1 MWWLADA
8 EHHDAQH
15 DIRDKHREINVTD
28 IIFIINVIL
37 IEIFPNEDEF
47 VYCDLNEDNIINVLD
62 IIAVVNIILG

>member
-1 MWWLADA
+1 MNWNPIFLGDPTM
-8 EHHDAQH
+8 DG
-15 DIRDKHREINVTD
+15 EINVTD

-37 IEIFPNEDEF
+37 EAIFPNEDEF